1 VTLISSTLIDCI
13 QLADLTPSTSH
24 HPRCKSRLHPLPT
37 TTQRCLQRPHLLG
50 RDSLG
55 RMSLRD
61 RHCVTRLQQ
70 HSTTPLYSPTLDT
83 FHTGSDSLES
93 TLTELA
99 DLCYNQ
105 LPRIFRKKPQAHQNP
120 FFFHTLTRSFPCPF
134 LYSIEPHSM
143 ENLSQP

>member
-1 VTLISSTLIDCI
+1 MLPD
-13 QLADLTPSTSH
+13 AATPTGKRF
-24 HPRCKSRLHPLPT
+24 PWKNVPPWPPL
-37 TTQRCLQRPHLLG
+37 
-50 RDSLG
+50 
-55 RMSLRD
+55 
-61 RHCVTRLQQ
+61 RHKLQQ
-70 HSTTPLYSPTLDT
+70 HSTTPLYNPTLDT